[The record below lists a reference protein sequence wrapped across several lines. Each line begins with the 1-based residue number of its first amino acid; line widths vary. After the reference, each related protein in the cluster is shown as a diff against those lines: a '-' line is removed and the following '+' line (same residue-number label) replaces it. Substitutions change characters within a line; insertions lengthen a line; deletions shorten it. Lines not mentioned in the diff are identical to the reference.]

1 MHALSLLLLTKVAV
15 WHAYSGGEE
24 RALQEVVQRYNA
36 AESKRGSEAVQIEAI
51 SVPYGSFAD
60 KLQAAIPRG
69 HGPDAFLF
77 AHDLIGQWTR
87 LGLVQRVDPLLD
99 MAVVLPRLL
108 PQTVAPLREGSSLWG
123 LPLGF
128 KSLALFYRTDLV
140 PKPPATTDELLAL
153 GRKLRA
159 ESPPGARRYGL
170 AYEAGTFFRHAAWLH
185 GFGGTILVPQP
196 DGTLLPRLQT
206 KENLDALEFLAGMAR
221 RGDIPDEMSSVLV
234 TQFFNQGR
242 AALTI
247 NGPWFI
253 SEIEPGVPYGV
264 APLPVVSPTG
274 RRAAPLTSIE
284 AGFVSS
290 RSNHAREAAGFL
302 AYLAGPEGARVRMKA
317 ARQSV
322 SDAATWQLPEAQAD
336 PVLAAFHAQLDH
348 MVPSPSHPAMRSFW
362 EPGEQALRQVLRG
375 ADPRQALAGAQ
386 RLLDQ
391 YLQPPPPT
399 ASAVPY
405 HLVLSL
411 ALLGMAAWAVRRARR
426 EDLVRRAWRER
437 GAYPYLIP
445 TVTAMTLLVLV
456 PFAVGAA
463 MSLFTRDS
471 DGAWRFVGSANF
483 RSILLCEGGSCLAP
497 MSFYYTLLVT
507 FLWTAVNVG
516 LHVGL
521 GLGLA
526 LLLRDPLLKLRGVYR
541 MLLIVPWAVPSY
553 ITALIWKGM
562 FNRQFGAINGLL
574 GLLGIPPVAWF
585 SSFVTALCA
594 NIATNVWLGFP
605 FMMVVALGNLAQ
617 IPTEVEE
624 AAKLDGATAW
634 QRLRHITLPLLL
646 PSMLPSVVLGAIWTF
661 NMFNV
666 VFLVSGGEPDGA
678 TDILVSQAYRWAFSR
693 GHRYGYAAAYAVLI
707 FLILLVQ
714 TSLSRRLTD
723 RGSSG
728 ASE

>member
-1 MHALSLLLLTKVAV
+1 M
-15 WHAYSGGEE
+15 
-24 RALQEVVQRYNA
+24 
-36 AESKRGSEAVQIEAI
+36 
-51 SVPYGSFAD
+51 
-60 KLQAAIPRG
+60 
-69 HGPDAFLF
+69 
-77 AHDLIGQWTR
+77 
-87 LGLVQRVDPLLD
+87 
-99 MAVVLPRLL
+99 
-108 PQTVAPLREGSSLWG
+108 
-123 LPLGF
+123 
-128 KSLALFYRTDLV
+128 
-140 PKPPATTDELLAL
+140 
-153 GRKLRA
+153 
-159 ESPPGARRYGL
+159 
-170 AYEAGTFFRHAAWLH
+170 
-185 GFGGTILVPQP
+185 
-196 DGTLLPRLQT
+196 
-206 KENLDALEFLAGMAR
+206 
-221 RGDIPDEMSSVLV
+221 
-234 TQFFNQGR
+234 
-242 AALTI
+242 
-247 NGPWFI
+247 
-253 SEIEPGVPYGV
+253 
-264 APLPVVSPTG
+264 
-274 RRAAPLTSIE
+274 
-284 AGFVSS
+284 
-290 RSNHAREAAGFL
+290 
-302 AYLAGPEGARVRMKA
+302 
-317 ARQSV
+317 
-322 SDAATWQLPEAQAD
+322 
-336 PVLAAFHAQLDH
+336 
-348 MVPSPSHPAMRSFW
+348 
-362 EPGEQALRQVLRG
+362 
-375 ADPRQALAGAQ
+375 
-386 RLLDQ
+386 
-391 YLQPPPPT
+391 
-399 ASAVPY
+399 
-405 HLVLSL
+405 
-411 ALLGMAAWAVRRARR
+411 
-426 EDLVRRAWRER
+426 RRAWRER

-507 FLWTAVNVG
+507 LLWTAVNVG

-521 GLGLA
+521 GVGLA

-723 RGSSG
+723 RGGNS